1 MNMMNDRVKE
11 TMVILQE
18 ECAEVIQAV
27 SKIMRFG
34 LDSTYPTEDS
44 ATTKECLT
52 MEVGQLLCMV
62 NLLVEQGIINEDA
75 MIAAMDH
82 KTEKLKEW
90 SSIFN
95 AN

>member
-1 MNMMNDRVKE
+1 MMNERVKE

-27 SKIMRFG
+27 SKILRFG
-34 LDSTYPTEDS
+34 LNSTYPTVDS

-62 NLLVEQGIINEDA
+62 NLLIDQGIVDEDA
-75 MIAAMDH
+75 MIAAMEH
-82 KTEKLKEW
+82 KTEKLKTW
-90 SSIFN
+90 STIFN
-95 AN
+95 AD

>member
-1 MNMMNDRVKE
+1 MMNDRIQE

-27 SKIMRFG
+27 SKIVRFG

-62 NLLVEQGIINEDA
+62 NLLIDQGIIDEDA
-75 MIAAMDH
+75 MLAAMDH